1 MTVTIY
7 IDTLFVLNT
16 IINYLLL
23 LAAARIADRPVCRRR
38 LLLGA
43 ALGGIYAVLVFLPPL
58 RFLAGLTGKALAGL
72 LMALCAAGGQPW
84 KRFWRYTLVFVGV
97 SFALGGCVL
106 ALGLLTG
113 QRQLQSGV
121 PVLPISLPTLLLGA
135 GGCYLLLTL
144 VFRRAARHGGMAR
157 DIVAAQINWDGR
169 EVELPALCDTG
180 NTLSD
185 PLTGA
190 PVMVA
195 DYERARPVL
204 PGEAALLMDRSLLKQ
219 PERFLPLLYELG
231 LSGRFRLIPY
241 QAVGVDCAFLLAFR
255 PDSVCIGGKRQKGLL
270 VALSPTRL
278 SDGAAYAAIF
288 SA

>member
-1 MTVTIY
+1 MTVTVY

-23 LAAARIADRPVCRRR
+23 LAAARIAGQPFRRRR

-43 ALGGIYAVLVFLPPL
+43 ALGGVYAVLVFWQPL

-72 LMALCAAGGQPW
+72 VMALCAVGGPPW

-113 QRQLQSGV
+113 QSTLQNGV
-121 PVLPISLPTLLLGA
+121 PVLPVSLSTLLLGA
-135 GGCYLLLTL
+135 GIGYLLLTL
-144 VFRRAARHGGMAR
+144 IFRRTARHGGTAR
-157 DIVAAQINWDGR
+157 DIVAAHILWDGR
-169 EVELPALCDTG
+169 EIELPALCDTG
-180 NTLSD
+180 NTLFD
-185 PLTGA
+185 PLTGT

-195 DYERARPVL
+195 DYEHARAVL
-204 PGEAALLMDRSLLKQ
+204 PGAAALLMDKNLLQ
-219 PERFLPLLYELG
+219 RPERFLPLLYELG

-241 QAVGVDCAFLLAFR
+241 HAVGVECAFLLAFR
-255 PDSVCIGGKRQKGLL
+255 PDSVRIGGRRQRNLL

-278 SDGAAYAAIF
+278 SDGAAYAAVLGV
-288 SA
+288 